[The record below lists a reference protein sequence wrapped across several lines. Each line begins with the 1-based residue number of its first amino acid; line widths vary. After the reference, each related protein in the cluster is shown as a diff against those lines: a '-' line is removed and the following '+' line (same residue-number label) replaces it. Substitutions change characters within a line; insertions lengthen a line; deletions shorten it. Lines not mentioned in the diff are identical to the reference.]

1 MTAIQILF
9 GVLLGRFIADND
21 ILSAL
26 ATAGVLLLLL
36 EVGLSTD
43 AAELRAVGRA
53 AMLIAAVGIVTSFAG
68 GAVVLAAFGHEART
82 VLFGGAALT
91 ATSVG
96 IAARVW
102 RNPTVLGAAIVDDL
116 VGLVVLT
123 AAAAA
128 VGGAVTPLNV
138 AWRLNLVVAFAIG
151 LAVARSRWHAQ
162 ATRTVDRVGRVLIPL
177 FFIHVGLTL
186 DLDRVGGKGLALGA
200 SLFAVAAVAKM
211 LAGAVAPE
219 HKLRVGLGMLP
230 RGEVTLVFATL
241 GLREA
246 VLGQD
251 VYAALVIVVIATSL
265 VSALTLQTMRPA

>member
-1 MTAIQILF
+1 MTAMQILF
-9 GVLLGRFIADND
+9 GVLLGRFVADNNTF
-21 ILSAL
+21 SAL
-26 ATAGVLLLLL
+26 ATLGVLVLLL

-43 AAELRAVGRA
+43 LAELRAVGRA
-53 AMLIAAVGIVTSFAG
+53 SVSVAAVGIVTSFLG
-68 GAVVLAAFGHEART
+68 GAVVLAAFGYETHT

-96 IAARVW
+96 IAARLW

-138 AWRLNLVVAFAIG
+138 VWRLNLVGAFAIG
-151 LAVARSRWHAQ
+151 LAVARSRWHAG
-162 ATRTVDRVGRVLIPL
+162 ATHAVERIGVVLVPM
-177 FFIHVGLTL
+177 FFIHVGMTL
-186 DLDRVGGKGLALGA
+186 DLDRAGQKGWLLGA
-200 SLFAVAAVAKM
+200 SLFGVAALAKM

-219 HKLRVGLGMLP
+219 HRLRVGLGMLP
-230 RGEVTLVFATL
+230 RGEVTLVFAAL

-246 VLGQD
+246 VIGQD
-251 VYAALVIVVIATSL
+251 VYAALVIVVVATSL
-265 VSALTLQTMRPA
+265 TAALALRQMTLS